1 MATLFIICDLSGSM
15 VESGKRFIV
24 RNMVRTID
32 QYFRLQR
39 SQPEIKLVAW
49 SDEAIVAK
57 WQPGQEVP
65 DALLAC
71 AGDVSGDSLVAKLDD
86 NQEGYFMMLSDGY
99 WSPSSRKAIGS
110 WSRSLPNG
118 HFRIL
123 KIGEDADP
131 RLKGPGVFSAKD
143 LLAALKGWIP

>member
-39 SQPEIKLVAW
+39 NQLEIKLIAW

-57 WQPGQEVP
+57 WQLGQEVP
-65 DALLAC
+65 DALLSCSGSA
-71 AGDVSGDSLVAKLDD
+71 SGDSLITKLSDYP
-86 NQEGYFMMLSDGY
+86 EGYFMMLSDGY

-110 WSRSLPNG
+110 WSRSLPQG
-118 HFRIL
+118 HFRIV
-123 KIGEDADP
+123 KIGEDSDP
-131 RLKGPGVFSAKD
+131 RLKGPSVFPAED
-143 LLAALKGWIP
+143 LLAALKGWIS